1 MASAE
6 TTRRPW
12 SEDDKR
18 RLIGYWDSLGSIF
31 LIALLLDRPEG
42 SVQTEA
48 SRLNLPRRSEDKGR
62 HRKKWTEREF
72 TELADAKDACRT
84 PDGRIKI
91 IEVAERVGRSVD
103 AVASRLAEEYDNR
116 TALRDVIF
124 VPESALA
131 PKAPVV
137 AKTGSLSLGDT
148 RKQPKVRVCLS
159 CTTPFYSEGAHNR
172 ICKRCKESDDSDWD
186 YGS

>member
-1 MASAE
+1 MALAE

-18 RLIGYWDSLGSIF
+18 KLIGYWDSLGSIF
-31 LIALLLDRPEG
+31 LIACLLDRPEG

-48 SRLNLPRRSEDKGR
+48 SRLNLPRRLEDKGR

-72 TELADAKDACRT
+72 SELRDATEACRT
-84 PDGRIKI
+84 NDGRIKI

-116 TALRDVIF
+116 NELREVIF
-124 VPESALA
+124 VPESALEQ
-131 PKAPVV
+131 KAKAVP
-137 AKTGSLSLGDT
+137 KTGLMGDT
-148 RKQPKVRVCLS
+148 RKQPKIRVCLS